1 MEDLPLG
8 ELERQRR
15 RARLPLRGERARR
28 LTVDVDEQIV
38 LVRAGETLAAV
49 ELGAAVLLLMV
60 AQGVVDLLF
69 RAEGIG
75 HGADCAVGKRQL
87 IAPAGKVGVDGRG
100 RDVQARGVGRAVAD
114 ELGRN
119 PAHLVGKIV
128 ERIKQRRLFVPVAQD
143 GGLLVI

>member
-15 RARLPLRGERARR
+15 RARLPLRGERART
-28 LTVDVDEQIV
+28 LAVDVDEQII
-38 LVRAGETLAAV
+38 LVRAGKALAAV

-60 AQGVVDLLF
+60 AQGVVNF
-69 RAEGIG
+69 FFGAERVG
-75 HGADCAVGKRQL
+75 HGADRAVGEGQL
-87 IAPAGKVGVDGRG
+87 VAPAGKVGVDGRG
-100 RDVQARGVGRAVAD
+100 RNVQPRGIGRAVAD
-114 ELGRN
+114 ESGRD

-128 ERIKQRRLFVPVAQD
+128 ERVEQGRFFVPVAQD

>member
-1 MEDLPLG
+1 MEDLPFG
-8 ELERQRR
+8 KLERQSR
-15 RARLPLRGERARR
+15 RARLPLRGKRARR

-75 HGADCAVGKRQL
+75 HGADRAVGK
-87 IAPAGKVGVDGRG
+87 P
-100 RDVQARGVGRAVAD
+100 
-114 ELGRN
+114 
-119 PAHLVGKIV
+119 
-128 ERIKQRRLFVPVAQD
+128 
-143 GGLLVI
+143 